1 MRVKCVET
9 TSPFEV
15 FKVGGWYYFKKG
27 VENIYEDGDSFGW
40 ISSSEF
46 KESYATLPMWQ
57 AEWDNSR
64 RMWWIKTDEEGKVYF
79 KTEQD
84 LRDENINRILE

>member
-27 VENIYEDGDSFGW
+27 VENIYEMKNNIETFAIKAFQEEYSSDIDSGKNLLTQKIVIKYIYNFFG
-40 ISSSEF
+40 
-46 KESYATLPMWQ
+46 L
-57 AEWDNSR
+57 
-64 RMWWIKTDEEGKVYF
+64 EGFTY
-79 KTEQD
+79 
-84 LRDENINRILE
+84 